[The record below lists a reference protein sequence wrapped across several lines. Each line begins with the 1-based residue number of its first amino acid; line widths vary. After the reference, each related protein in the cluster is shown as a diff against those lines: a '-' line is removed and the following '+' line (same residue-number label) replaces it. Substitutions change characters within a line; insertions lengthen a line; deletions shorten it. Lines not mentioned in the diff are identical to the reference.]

1 MTGIDN
7 PSWAHYAALAS
18 LHVFT
23 WYKTFLES
31 GLGDISLKKRILCYS
46 KTMIP
51 YQPGG
56 HGGRA

>member
-1 MTGIDN
+1 MAGIDN
-7 PSWAHYAALAS
+7 PSWVHYAALAF

-31 GLGDISLKKRILCYS
+31 ELGDISLKKRILCYP
-46 KTMIP
+46 KTMTP